1 MLPKETSLWDPR
13 EPEWDRIEL
22 LARPS
27 MPASSEILSSEQIA
41 AVSAFVRVTHGGAD
55 QDDALTYCGLD
66 GASP

>member
-1 MLPKETSLWDPR
+1 
-13 EPEWDRIEL
+13 
-22 LARPS
+22 